1 MFSSLANRRAIFFTV
16 LFAQLLTRGYAAPGF
31 RIKGAIMPEYVRVVF
46 PDQRDVFVDGDKMG
60 RTNRKFRIGRGT
72 YVFDLGDPQDYA
84 PASRTKTIKNTTE
97 DEPLE
102 VPFEKA

>member
-1 MFSSLANRRAIFFTV
+1 VAGDFFRA
-16 LFAQLLTRGYAAPGF
+16 LLRLLTIGYAAAGLQ
-31 RIKGAIMPEYVRVVF
+31 RERWTMPEYVRVIF
-46 PDQRDVFVDGDKMG
+46 PEQRDVFVDGDKMG

-84 PASRTKTIKNTTE
+84 PSSRTKTVKNTTE

-102 VPFEKA
+102 VPFEKD

>member
-1 MFSSLANRRAIFFTV
+1 MAHRRLRFGC
-16 LFAQLLTRGYAAPGF
+16 LQKEGG
-31 RIKGAIMPEYVRVVF
+31 IMPEYVRVRF
-46 PDQRDVFVDGDKMG
+46 PEQRDVFVDGDKMG

-84 PASRTKTIKNTTE
+84 PLSRTRTIKNTTE

-102 VPFEKA
+102 VPFEEA

>member
-1 MFSSLANRRAIFFTV
+1 MAGFSGEVS
-16 LFAQLLTRGYAAPGF
+16 
-31 RIKGAIMPEYVRVVF
+31 IMPEYVRITF

-72 YVFDLGDPQDYA
+72 YVFDLGDPQDYS
-84 PASRTKTIKNTTE
+84 PASRQKTIKNTTE

-102 VPFEKA
+102 LPFEKA